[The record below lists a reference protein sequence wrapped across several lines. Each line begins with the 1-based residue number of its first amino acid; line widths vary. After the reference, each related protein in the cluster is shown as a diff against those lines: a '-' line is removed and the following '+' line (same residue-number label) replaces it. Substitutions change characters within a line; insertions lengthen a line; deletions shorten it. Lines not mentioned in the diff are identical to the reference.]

1 MSHEHHDEHQ
11 PCLYCH
17 PHTYIRMVQHL
28 IERCLLLRMSQDQCI
43 EALSTRANIQPLITL
58 TVWKELLKVNRDFF
72 RSYFDNTTSPTLSS
86 RRNIMEA
93 KNGTPTIDNNIFISK
108 REVYKQAY

>member
-1 MSHEHHDEHQ
+1 MPHEHHNEHQ

-28 IERCLLLRMSQDQCI
+28 IERCLVLHMSQDQCI

-72 RSYFDNTTSPTLSS
+72 RSSFEKNDFTNQGRLSVVSGFDKWES
-86 RRNIMEA
+86 RFKTRKEW
-93 KNGTPTIDNNIFISK
+93 K
-108 REVYKQAY
+108 

>member
-1 MSHEHHDEHQ
+1 MSHEHHDENQ

-28 IERCLLLRMSQDQCI
+28 IERCLLLHMSQGQCI

-72 RSYFDNTTSPTLSS
+72 RSYLEKTTSPRSTVGGGSDQWES
-86 RRNIMEA
+86 RFKTRKEWESCI
-93 KNGTPTIDNNIFISK
+93 
-108 REVYKQAY
+108 